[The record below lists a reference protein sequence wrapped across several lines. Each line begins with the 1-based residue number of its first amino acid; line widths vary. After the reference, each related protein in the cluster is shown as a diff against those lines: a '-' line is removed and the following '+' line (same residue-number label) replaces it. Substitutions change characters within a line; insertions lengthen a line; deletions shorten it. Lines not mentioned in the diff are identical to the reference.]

1 MLKQNTPSEIAYR
14 VVERLT
20 QAGYESYWA
29 GGCVRD
35 RLLGRTPKDYDVATA
50 ATPDQIEAL
59 FDKTLPIGK
68 AFGMIAVIEERVQ
81 IDVTTFRSD
90 ANYSDGRHPQQIQFT
105 TAKEDV
111 LRRDFTINGLLYN
124 PLNDQLID
132 YVDGE
137 SDLKQGV
144 IRAIG
149 DAHSR
154 FQEDHLRML
163 RAVRFAHTLGF
174 RLTPSTRDAIRS
186 HADKITKVSAERI
199 EHELSRLLT
208 ESQTPGQALK
218 SLEETDLLP
227 HILPEVS
234 ALKGVEQSPKSHPEG
249 DVFAHTL
256 AMLDLLPTVAP
267 HPNFTQRE
275 LAYSVLLHDIAKPE
289 TFTQSGDRES
299 ISFPDHEAL
308 GARKADEILRRIRF
322 PARERKRVVQVI
334 EMHYLPYIS
343 STMNQADVRK
353 LIGCSEFDLLLEL
366 HRLDGASSRGVPAS
380 YTFLCEKQET
390 YKEGAILPE
399 RWINGAILLD
409 AGYEKGARLGE
420 LLEVAYDRQLE
431 EKETC
436 PADLLNWLKAHYPS

>member
-1 MLKQNTPSEIAYR
+1 
-14 VVERLT
+14 
-20 QAGYESYWA
+20 
-29 GGCVRD
+29 
-35 RLLGRTPKDYDVATA
+35 
-50 ATPDQIEAL
+50 
-59 FDKTLPIGK
+59 
-68 AFGMIAVIEERVQ
+68 MIAVIEERVQ

-124 PLNDQLID
+124 PLTDQLID

-137 SDLKQGV
+137 ADLKQGV

-149 DAHSR
+149 DAQSR

-163 RAVRFAHTLGF
+163 RAIRFAHTLGF
-174 RLTPSTRDAIRS
+174 TLTLSTRDAIRS

-199 EHELSRLLT
+199 EQELSRLLT
-208 ESQTPGQALK
+208 ESQSPGQALN
-218 SLEETDLLP
+218 SLQENGLLP

-249 DVFAHTL
+249 DVFTHTL
-256 AMLDLLPTVAP
+256 AMLDLLPTAPP

-289 TFTQSGDRES
+289 TFTQPADRES
-299 ISFPDHEAL
+299 ICFPDHEER
-308 GARKADEILRRIRF
+308 GARKADEILRRIPL

-334 EMHYLPYIS
+334 AMHYLPYIS
-343 STMNQADVRK
+343 STMSQAALRK

-366 HRLDGASSRGVPAS
+366 HRLDGASSRGIPAS
-380 YTFLCEKQET
+380 YTFLCETREA
-390 YKEGAILPE
+390 YANRAILPD
-399 RWINGAILLD
+399 RWIDGTLLLE

-420 LLEVAYDRQLE
+420 LIEAAYDRQLE
-431 EKETC
+431 EKEER

>member
-68 AFGMIAVIEERVQ
+68 AFGTIALIEECVQ
-81 IDVTTFRSD
+81 IDVTTFRND

-137 SDLKQGV
+137 ADLKQGV

-149 DAHSR
+149 DAQSR

-174 RLTPSTRDAIRS
+174 RLSPSTQDAIRS

-199 EHELSRLLT
+199 EQELSRLLT

-218 SLEETDLLP
+218 SLQETGLLP
-227 HILPEVS
+227 HVLPEVS

-249 DVFAHTL
+249 DVFTHTL
-256 AMLDLLPTVAP
+256 AMLDLLPMVAP

-299 ISFPDHEAL
+299 ICFPDHEAL
-308 GARKADEILRRIRF
+308 GARKADEILRRIRL
-322 PARERKRVVQVI
+322 PARERKRVVEVI
-334 EMHYLPYIS
+334 SMHYLPYIS
-343 STMNQADVRK
+343 ATMNQAEVRK
-353 LIGCSEFDLLLEL
+353 LIGCSTFDLLLEL

-380 YTFLCEKQET
+380 YTFLCEKREA
-390 YKEGAILPE
+390 YKEGAILPD
-399 RWINGAILLD
+399 RWIDGALLLD

-420 LLEVAYDRQLE
+420 LLEAAYDRQLE
-431 EKETC
+431 EKETS
-436 PADLLNWLKAHYPS
+436 PADLLNWLKTHYPS